1 MKSSRDPVGCC
12 IVHREDDSLWRTSFV
27 GSAISLSFGH
37 EGVLKNTVVSG
48 GQEGC
53 TCAAVGHLPR
63 SNLVTEEV
71 DKASKKGMRTF
82 AQACGLWE
90 RLARDYNQIVSKGP
104 SD

>member
-1 MKSSRDPVGCC
+1 MKSSRDPVGC

-53 TCAAVGHLPR
+53 TCHLSR

>member
-1 MKSSRDPVGCC
+1 MKSSRDPVGC
-12 IVHREDDSLWRTSFV
+12 IVHREDNSLWRTIFV

-82 AQACGLWE
+82 AQAWDRGNASRE
-90 RLARDYNQIVSKGP
+90 TTIK
-104 SD
+104 